1 MSDNHCPAS
10 EGLSALT
17 HTELLEFEQMLHEEF
32 EATYHEAQ
40 EAIAATGKV
49 SAALAERLVQ
59 IQGQPP
65 SLLNPPRGCRFHPRC
80 PIAEPR
86 CAIETPPLKPRPAG
100 GVECLLVP

>member
-1 MSDNHCPAS
+1 MSDNHSPAS

-17 HTELLEFEQMLHEEF
+17 HTELLEFEQMLHEEC

-59 IQGQPP
+59 IQTMHVEIVQGLAI
-65 SLLNPPRGCRFHPRC
+65 SAVRGGRDD
-80 PIAEPR
+80 
-86 CAIETPPLKPRPAG
+86 
-100 GVECLLVP
+100 